1 MKREIAIRA
10 GRLLCMAVLG
20 GVFALRAHGAVFNWN
35 GAGANDNWTTAGNWA
50 EGTPTNDG
58 SADIQFGGSTRP
70 TPNLDVDYSIHSL
83 TFVASAANFT
93 LASATNQ
100 TLTIGAGGITNS
112 S

>member
-20 GVFALRAHGAVFNWN
+20 GRRIIRTNSAVFKWN

-83 TFVASAANFT
+83 TFVASAAHFT
-93 LASATNQ
+93 LASASN
-100 TLTIGAGGITNS
+100 
-112 S
+112 